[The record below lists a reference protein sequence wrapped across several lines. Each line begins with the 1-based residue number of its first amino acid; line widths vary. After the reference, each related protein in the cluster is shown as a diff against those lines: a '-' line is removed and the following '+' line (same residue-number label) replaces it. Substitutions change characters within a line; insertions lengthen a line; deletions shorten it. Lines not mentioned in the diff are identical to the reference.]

1 MSQVVCEWDT
11 LCHTD
16 SNDLAKQEFVEN
28 RDYMAYKEHDKR
40 TMKNKANPYR
50 NLDVLSETIQYGGS
64 EGQINTNNK
73 NSLKTKRIM
82 LVEDEDDI
90 ILLFKMILES
100 DVGLRVDSF
109 NEPFAALYNF
119 RPGLY
124 DLIMIDI
131 VLPKMN
137 GIELYCKI
145 RKLNDNVKICFLT
158 ASEMYYEEIRKQ
170 VLPEAELDPKNFFIR
185 KPIANEDF
193 VQQVQDILKS

>member
-1 MSQVVCEWDT
+1 
-11 LCHTD
+11 
-16 SNDLAKQEFVEN
+16 
-28 RDYMAYKEHDKR
+28 
-40 TMKNKANPYR
+40 MKNKANPYR
-50 NLDVLSETIQYGGS
+50 NLDVLSETIQYGRS
-64 EGQINTNNK
+64 EGQINTINK

-145 RKLNDNVKICFLT
+145 RKLDDKVKICFLT

-170 VLPEAELDPKNFFIR
+170 VLPEAESDSKSFFIR

-193 VQQVQDILKS
+193 VQQVQDILKSY